1 MGHRPRKEGPES
13 ERLLSASSRVKRL
26 SARRRHGAAAAFY
39 HFLLGDIRQRASEEP
54 WEIRKTCFWLAG
66 WKGSEKFLAESGR
79 VDEGGKERRG
89 GKLIGRDFGAVS
101 LKKNKG
107 VAHHG
112 MNRRR

>member
-1 MGHRPRKEGPES
+1 MPQ
-13 ERLLSASSRVKRL
+13 LFITSSGKI
-26 SARRRHGAAAAFY
+26 F
-39 HFLLGDIRQRASEEP
+39 ASEEP

-79 VDEGGKERRG
+79 LDEGGKERRG

-107 VAHHG
+107 VAHHSL
-112 MNRRR
+112 NRRSDGIFRS